1 MLKIDVLTI
10 FPEMFSPIAENGIIK
25 EAFNKNI
32 CQLNL
37 YNLRDFSGN
46 KHKKIDDRP
55 YGGGPGMVMTVKP
68 IYDALSYIKSNNKVA
83 EDKNQQVI
91 MLSPKGQMLKQKTL
105 RELSGL
111 ENIILICG
119 RYEGVDERVMELCVD
134 REISIGDYILS
145 GGEIAAMVIIDGVMR
160 LLPDVLNKAL
170 SATLESFEDGLLDYP
185 QYTRPPS
192 FKDLSVPDVLLE
204 GNHKDIEK
212 FRKDAS
218 LAITKKRRPDLIDKS
233 S

>member
-68 IYDALSYIKSNNKVA
+68 IYHALSYIKSNNKVI
-83 EDKNQQVI
+83 DSKKQQVI
-91 MLSPKGQMLKQKTL
+91 MLSPKGQLLKQKTL
-105 RELSGL
+105 RQLSGL

-160 LLPDVLNKAL
+160 LLPDVLNKEL

-192 FKDLSVPDVLLE
+192 FKDLRVPDVLLE

-212 FRKDAS
+212 FRKNAS
-218 LAITKKRRPDLIDKS
+218 FEITKKRRPDLIDKS

>member
-83 EDKNQQVI
+83 ENKNQQVI

-218 LAITKKRRPDLIDKS
+218 FEITKKRRPDLIDKS